1 MSPANPKKPLPD
13 DFWEHEKII
22 LRAIFQPR
30 LEAMIYNAMAI
41 AAKLVGIAFDS
52 AGYNAYARRYAAE
65 QTDAILRDFL
75 STDQEAGVGEYGTFV
90 AGTGQVIADWIARE
104 GATVGE
110 LNEALRQMYSPARAS
125 VIAITETTRA
135 FASGQRQAYQA
146 EGIER
151 WQWSTNRDDLVCP
164 ICGPLNNKI
173 VPIGKP
179 FAVDQKQGAV
189 TQPPAHPNCR
199 CWVKP
204 VVSNG

>member
-1 MSPANPKKPLPD
+1 MSPVNPKKPLPE
-13 DFWEHEKII
+13 DFWEREKII
-22 LRAIFQPR
+22 LRAVFQPR
-30 LEAMIYNAMAI
+30 LEAMIYSAMTA

-52 AGYNAYARRYAAE
+52 AGYNVYAYRYAAE
-65 QTDAILRDFL
+65 QTDAILRGFL
-75 STDQEAGVGEYGTFV
+75 STDLVGEDKYGTFV
-90 AGTGQVIADWIARE
+90 AGTGQIIADWIARE

-110 LNEALRQMYSPARAS
+110 LNEALRQMYSPSRAS
-125 VIAITETTRA
+125 VIAATETTRA
-135 FASGQRQAYQA
+135 FASGQMQVYQA

-164 ICGPLNNKI
+164 VCAPLNNKV

-179 FAVDQKQGAV
+179 FAVDQEQGEI